1 MTKRQVSVLF
11 CCLALLQTTAVGQ
24 GMVPATAFE
33 RQLDLLQPAPASNP
47 IPPSSLLTL
56 QAGSSEKKSAGL
68 AALYSLILPGMGE
81 LYADGFSSGKYFLIA
96 DGLLWIT
103 FAAFEVS
110 GNSLRDD
117 ARAFAVSRAGVDLQ
131 GKDDQYFVDVG
142 NFLNVDDYNQKQL
155 RDREP
160 DKLYDPA
167 AGYAW
172 QWDSDASRATYREQR
187 IESDNMFNNNKFVV
201 AALIANRVA
210 SAINAV
216 RSVIA
221 YNNAI
226 DDLLGDM
233 SFRADVMGGLDSPHG
248 VMVTVTRT
256 F

>member
-1 MTKRQVSVLF
+1 MKRLVSVVLS
-11 CCLALLQTTAVGQ
+11 CLVLLQMAGYGQ
-24 GMVPATAFE
+24 STIPVTGYGRE
-33 RQLDLLQPAPASNP
+33 LHLLQSDPGTETPGP
-47 IPPSSLLTL
+47 YPPLTL
-56 QAGSSEKKSAGL
+56 QTVSTERKSAGL

-103 FAAFEVS
+103 FAAFEIS
-110 GNSLRDD
+110 GNALQDD
-117 ARAFAVSRAGVDLQ
+117 ARAFAVSRAGVDLR

-142 NFLNVDDYNQKQL
+142 NFLTMDDYNQKQL
-155 RDREP
+155 RDREV
-160 DKLYDPA
+160 DRLYDPA

-216 RSVIA
+216 RSVIS

-226 DDLLGDM
+226 DDAVGDL
-233 SFRADVMGGLDSPHG
+233 SFRADVMGGFGNPHG
-248 VMVTVTRT
+248 VMLTMRRS